1 MQERTHW
8 MQRVSRVA
16 TTPSTGAG
24 THGKDS
30 TPLVLEEDH
39 LHSNFTSVRA
49 KTVSGG
55 CCCFLLKS
63 LKNKKSLS
71 SRPKILISIMLS
83 LTQSLTALD
92 ESSFFLSLGLVCDEL
107 GKLTLMGVV
116 LPMYLLWICRTCLF
130 LRMEKTVRCYLGQH
144 LNLELKYMLK
154 DKNACKYFSGLGPNK
169 HGKGSYSSLYV
180 NKLLVVLSR
189 MIHLPVFLRGNPSNH
204 LLDWC
209 WQCQRWGRGCAL
221 NQSQQSLWTKSAWK

>member
-1 MQERTHW
+1 MP
-8 MQRVSRVA
+8 RVSRAAA
-16 TTPSTGAG
+16 TLSTGTG

-55 CCCFLLKS
+55 CCCFLLNS
-63 LKNKKSLS
+63 LKNKNSLS

-83 LTQSLTALD
+83 LTQSLTAL
-92 ESSFFLSLGLVCDEL
+92 EENTFFLSLGLLSGEL
-107 GKLTLMGVV
+107 DKLTLMGVL

-130 LRMEKTVRCYLGQH
+130 QWMEKTVRYYLGQH

-169 HGKGSYSSLYV
+169 HGKGS
-180 NKLLVVLSR
+180 
-189 MIHLPVFLRGNPSNH
+189 
-204 LLDWC
+204 
-209 WQCQRWGRGCAL
+209 
-221 NQSQQSLWTKSAWK
+221 

>member
-1 MQERTHW
+1 MRERTHW
-8 MQRVSRVA
+8 MQRVSRAA
-16 TTPSTGAG
+16 TTLSTGTG

-55 CCCFLLKS
+55 CCCFLLSS

-71 SRPKILISIMLS
+71 SRPKIIISIMLS
-83 LTQSLTALD
+83 LTQSLTALE
-92 ESSFFLSLGLVCDEL
+92 ESSFFLSLGLLCGGLD
-107 GKLTLMGVV
+107 KLTLMRVV
-116 LPMYLLWICRTCLF
+116 LLMYLLWICRTCLF
-130 LRMEKTVRCYLGQH
+130 LRMEKPVRCYLGQH
-144 LNLELKYMLK
+144 LNLELKYILK

-169 HGKGSYSSLYV
+169 RGKGSYSSLYI

-189 MIHLPVFLRGNPSNH
+189 MIHLPVFLRGNPSDH

-209 WQCQRWGRGCAL
+209 WQ
-221 NQSQQSLWTKSAWK
+221 